1 MIKMTLPSAPYYD
14 EMLTAEGRQ
23 RQHYDAWWQWLQQT
37 DQHAIHQ
44 KKEQV
49 RISTHAKFQSLS
61 YSRKRTRAVPVWPLP
76 LLKTDHTA
84 FSGR

>member
-1 MIKMTLPSAPYYD
+1 MQGMTMIKMTPSAPYYD

-44 KKEQV
+44 KKEQADC
-49 RISTHAKFQSLS
+49 STASALRLMFTVKKEEQS
-61 YSRKRTRAVPVWPLP
+61 V
-76 LLKTDHTA
+76 
-84 FSGR
+84 